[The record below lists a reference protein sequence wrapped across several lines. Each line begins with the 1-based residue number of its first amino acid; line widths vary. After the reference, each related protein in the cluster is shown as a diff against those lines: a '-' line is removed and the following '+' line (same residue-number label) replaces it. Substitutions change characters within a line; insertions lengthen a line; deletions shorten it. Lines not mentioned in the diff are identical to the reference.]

1 MEDREWLQY
10 VQDMT
15 AKRPEEHQITTTV
28 TVPKKLNET
37 ECKYIQTIKLH
48 PQE

>member
-15 AKRPEEHQITTTV
+15 VQRPEEHQITTTV
-28 TVPKKLNET
+28 TVQKK
-37 ECKYIQTIKLH
+37 
-48 PQE
+48 P

>member
-15 AKRPEEHQITTTV
+15 VQRPDKQQITTTV
-28 TVPKKLNET
+28 TVQKI
-37 ECKYIQTIKLH
+37 ECKIIQNQQTIKLH
-48 PQE
+48 LQEN